1 MNRLAVQILFVVIGI
16 AWLLFTMYDLFIQTF
31 GGCVEV
37 ELCTAYKNA
46 AGNLVLWRGL
56 CVAIMIAIA
65 YGFFR
70 KDPDV

>member
-1 MNRLAVQILFVVIGI
+1 
-16 AWLLFTMYDLFIQTF
+16 MYDLFIQTF